1 MNRKFT
7 SKGTSDI
14 ISNAHK
20 INNVEKM
27 FGGYTEVYVLQ
38 KIICAPH
45 EENSSPERKKNPPPC
60 HINVPMI
67 YTKHVNCNC
76 VDDK

>member
-1 MNRKFT
+1 
-7 SKGTSDI
+7 
-14 ISNAHK
+14 
-20 INNVEKM
+20 M

-45 EENSSPERKKNPPPC
+45 EENSSPERKKNPPPY
-60 HINVPMI
+60 HINVTMI
-67 YTKHVNCNC
+67 YTKHVNCKC